1 MSRDV
6 LSPRCGY
13 MGGGIYKVE
22 TVDVTLQRM
31 VRVAFPKKYT
41 WSKLCLRSF
50 ALSFAPETSVRSKCC
65 CQKKMLG
72 RIYQGE
78 VERKS
83 GSGGSRLGSAEACAS
98 INLKGCHA
106 WLEASIPSRK
116 RVSLCVATRQE
127 ESVVS
132 SDYSVIS
139 SELQGTRLVSEC
151 VGSARYRHHML
162 APRPVRRVPPRR
174 LRV

>member
-31 VRVAFPKKYT
+31 VRVAFAKKYT

-50 ALSFAPETSVRSKCC
+50 ALSFAPETSVGAKCC
-65 CQKKMLG
+65 WKKKMLG

-98 INLKGCHA
+98 INLKDCHV
-106 WLEASIPSRK
+106 WLEATIPSRK

-127 ESVVS
+127 SVFS

-139 SELQGTRLVSEC
+139 SELQGTRLVSEF

-174 LRV
+174 VRV